1 MTEKNLLYFCG
12 GVVLGVAGT
21 LSFLWFWE
29 DERENVD
36 IPETVEV
43 SEHLHQPVDKS
54 TLDVSQN
61 NERNI
66 VNYNDIVTTLYAP
79 KKDESLTP
87 PEDGPK
93 RIQNADELVENGHY
107 DMRELT
113 LYSDGLLADSITDE
127 IMSESDAFV
136 ALGPNYT
143 PRELQRIFAIGM
155 EPFCDT
161 ICIRNDALYTVYEIT
176 QDERTYKE
184 VVGR

>member
-36 IPETVEV
+36 IPEAVEV
-43 SEHLHQPVDKS
+43 SEPLHQPVDKS

-61 NERNI
+61 TESHSI
-66 VNYNDIVTTLYAP
+66 NYNDIVTALYGS
-79 KKDESLTP
+79 KKDETLAP

-113 LYSDGLLADSITDE
+113 LYSDGILADSITDE

-143 PRELQRIFAIGM
+143 PRELPRIFAIGRDS
-155 EPFCDT
+155 FYDT
-161 ICIRNDALYTVYEIT
+161 ICIRNDALYTVYEIS